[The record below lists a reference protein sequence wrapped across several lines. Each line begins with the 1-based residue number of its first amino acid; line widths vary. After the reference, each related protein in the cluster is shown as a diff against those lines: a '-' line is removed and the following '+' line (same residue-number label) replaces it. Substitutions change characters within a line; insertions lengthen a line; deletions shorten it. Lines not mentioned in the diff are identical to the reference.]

1 MENIISFQMSAAD
14 DAIFQHICRFAAAE
28 YQSRYGISLDTF
40 PDMFVYGTTPSDE
53 IVACFGASWGS
64 NHRRLTT
71 EWYVPEEALATYIGS
86 PLSTFPRAKLCEI
99 GTRVVNLPAGCGTN
113 SVRTSVAMSAALLLH
128 LHKEGGQFSLFTAD
142 RSVQVIAKQLR
153 VNLMQFGAPD
163 LSRRD
168 AAYIKRWQPYFD
180 IPRGCYGF
188 DLAQAAAGCS
198 EVCEQLSQSGFGF
211 DSSLFDSTTNTL
223 AVSA

>member
-1 MENIISFQMSAAD
+1 MENIISFQMSAAG

-40 PDMFVYGTTPSDE
+40 PDMFVYGTTPSGE

-99 GTRVVNLPAGCGTN
+99 GTRVVNLPAGCNTN

-128 LHKEGGQFSLFTAD
+128 LYKEGGQFSLFTAD
-142 RSVQVIAKQLR
+142 RSVQVIAKQLK
-153 VNLMQFGAPD
+153 VDLMQFGAPD

-168 AAYIKRWQPYFD
+168 AAYVKRWQPYFD
-180 IPRGCYGF
+180 VPRGCYGF
-188 DLAQAAAGCS
+188 NLAQAAAGCS
-198 EVCEQLSQSGFGF
+198 DMCGQLTESGFVF
-211 DSSLFDSTTNTL
+211 DSGLFDPTPMEL
-223 AVSA
+223 VVSA